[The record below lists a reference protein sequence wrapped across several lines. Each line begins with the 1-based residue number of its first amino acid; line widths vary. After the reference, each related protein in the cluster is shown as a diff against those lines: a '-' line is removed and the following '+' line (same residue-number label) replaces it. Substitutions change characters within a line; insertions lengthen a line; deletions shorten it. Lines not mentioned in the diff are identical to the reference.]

1 MGKKERKQIFPYSYM
16 IFIKLIRIVE
26 KHKELEPIYWKKKK
40 VYKTESNDKLTP
52 MSTKQSD

>member
-1 MGKKERKQIFPYSYM
+1 M

-26 KHKELEPIYWKKKK
+26 NHKDLEPIYWKKKK
-40 VYKTESNDKLTP
+40 VYETESNDKLAP

>member
-1 MGKKERKQIFPYSYM
+1 M

-26 KHKELEPIYWKKKK
+26 NHKDLEPIYWKKKK
-40 VYKTESNDKLTP
+40 VYKTESNDKLAP